1 MLPGAEKEQS
11 MNLSLTQR
19 NIVVLICALLFAA
32 VGASAQTGTTSL
44 HGVVTD
50 KTGSAI
56 VGAKI
61 TLTNSGQG
69 WTRETATGSVGDY
82 DFLSLPPG
90 TYALTIEKA
99 GFRKFDQKNLQLLV
113 NSPET
118 ANVTL
123 EVGSTSETIEV
134 TAQAATLNTTDASL
148 GQAFDENQIKSLPL
162 EAGNVPELLSLQAGV
177 AYMGNRTDINRDNDT
192 RSGAVNGARSDQ
204 SNITLDGVDVNA
216 DTKGY
221 AFTSVLPITADS
233 VEEFRVTTSNY
244 NADEGRS
251 SGAQVTLVTKSG
263 TNDFHGSL
271 FEIHRNTYTSAND
284 YFVKLAQ
291 LSAPGANPSDNK
303 APKLIRNI
311 FGGSLGGPILKDRFF
326 FFVNYQAGRQSEAQ
340 SVVRVVPSAAMQD
353 GVITYQCQDPTMC
366 PATNVQGLTGSHAI
380 QAGFFG
386 LTPAQIK
393 SMDPLGI
400 GISTSVMVPYL
411 QSFAPFVPNDN
422 SVGDGVNFVG
432 FRFKGPVQFT
442 NNWYIARA
450 DYKITRNGNHSI
462 FWRGA
467 LRNDKNPGVP
477 YLPGGGAELT
487 KVDFSKGFSVGYA
500 AVLRPTLVN
509 NFRWGYTRQS
519 FGEIGNQTKP
529 IVFFRGLNDNEGPNN
544 SELAVTSTLNYQVPV
559 NNFVDDLS
567 WVKGKHTLQFG
578 GNLNFLRNPQSNN
591 VNSFSSA
598 FTNASWF
605 DTAALANQ
613 GDSHFDPGACPT
625 SGPPTPTSPC
635 LPAVNSNFGN
645 NYDYP
650 MITLVGMVNQ
660 VNAQYNFTKSGT
672 TIPQG
677 VPVTRRFGEDFY
689 EMYAQDSW
697 KVKSNLTLTYGL
709 RYSLFS
715 APWETNGL
723 QVAPNV
729 SLSDWFAQR
738 GQNMLKGTASS
749 AAPLLSFDLSGPA
762 NGKAPFWDWDYKN
775 FAPRIGVAWSPGAS
789 SGLLRSIFGGPG
801 KTTIRAGAGVVY
813 DRLGPAILATFDSSG
828 AFGLSTSLTNTGGVE
843 TPSSSPRITGLNTI
857 PTKDLSG
864 ATLFAPAPAGTFPQ
878 TFPSGI
884 QNQVGSFAVYWGMD
898 NKMKTPYS
906 YTLDF
911 SVGRDLGHGLT
922 LEVAYVG
929 RLSHRL
935 ASQVDVAT
943 PEDLVDPKTG
953 IDYFT
958 AVRAL
963 ANIYRTGVASDNITA
978 AMIGPTAS
986 YWQDLMGTTSFLPG
1000 ACDPVTKVCA
1010 PPGFRIS
1017 RCAANGAFASKD
1029 PVVAAYD
1036 LFCGFTQNETTAIQG
1051 IDQGFGFRDFSNFD
1065 PSGSRHPY
1073 YPVQGPY
1080 TFLSPQF
1087 AALYT
1092 WRTMSSAQYHAMQV
1106 NVRKH
1111 MSHGVQFDFNYT
1123 FSKGIDISSDANR
1136 VNAEGGLG
1144 ANIIDAWKPNLLR
1157 AVSDFDTTHQFN
1169 ANWIIDLPF
1178 GKGRWIGTNAH
1189 GPLEAIIGG
1198 WELTGIARWTSG
1210 FPFGVSNGAQWPT
1223 NWQQSG
1229 YATEIA
1235 SVSTHGAVKNPD
1247 GSVNVFG
1254 NDINADPNGPAAKA
1268 LANFRPDFPGEVGA
1282 RNNLRGQGFAGL
1294 DAGLSKRWKMPWKES
1309 HSLQLG
1315 WEVFNVLNL
1324 TRFDVNSINQSITN
1338 SSTFGNYT
1346 GLLTNPRVMQFALRY
1361 EF

>member
-1 MLPGAEKEQS
+1 
-11 MNLSLTQR
+11 MNRSLTRR
-19 NIVVLICALLFAA
+19 NIVLLLCALLFAA
-32 VGASAQTGTTSL
+32 IGAWAQTGTTSL

-50 KTGSAI
+50 KTGAAI

-61 TLTNSGQG
+61 TLANSAQG
-69 WTRETATGSVGDY
+69 FTREGTTGPAGEY
-82 DFLSLPPG
+82 EFLSLPPG

-113 NSPET
+113 NSPGT

-123 EVGSTSETIEV
+123 EVGSTAETIEV

-177 AYMGNRTDINRDNDT
+177 AYMGNRTDINRNTDT

-216 DTKGY
+216 DTKGD

-251 SGAQVTLVTKSG
+251 SGAQVALVTKGG
-263 TNDFHGSL
+263 TNQFHGSL

-291 LSAPGANPSDNK
+291 LSAPGATASDNK

-311 FGGSLGGPILKDRFF
+311 FGGSVGGPILKDRFF
-326 FFVNYQAGRQSEAQ
+326 FFVNYQGGRQSEAQ

-353 GVITYQCQDPTMC
+353 GVITYQCGDPTMC
-366 PATNVQGLTGSHAI
+366 PATNVQGLSGSHAI

-386 LTPAQIK
+386 LSPAQTK

-432 FRFKGPVQFT
+432 FRFKGPVKIT
-442 NNWYIARA
+442 SNWYIARA

-467 LRNDKNPGVP
+467 LRNDTNAGVP

-487 KVDFSKGFSVGYA
+487 KVDYSKGFSVGYA

-519 FGEIGNQTKP
+519 FGQIGNQTQP
-529 IVFFRGLNDNEGPNN
+529 VVFFRGLNDNSSPNN
-544 SELAVTSTLNYQVPV
+544 ASLAVTNNSNFQVPV
-559 NNFVDDLS
+559 NNFVDDVS
-567 WVKGKHTLQFG
+567 WIKGKHTLQFG

-591 VNSFSSA
+591 INSFSSA
-598 FTNASWF
+598 VTNASWF
-605 DTAALANQ
+605 DTAALAGQ
-613 GDSHFDPGACPT
+613 GDAHFDPGACPK
-625 SGPPTPTSPC
+625 SGTPTPTSPC
-635 LPAVNSNFGN
+635 LPAVNSGFGN

-650 MITLVGMVNQ
+650 MITLVGMVDQ

-672 TIPQG
+672 ALAQG
-677 VPVTRRFGEDFY
+677 APVTRRFADDFY

-697 KVKSNLTLTYGL
+697 KVKPNLTLTYGL

-729 SLSDWFAQR
+729 NLSDWFNQR
-738 GQNMLKGTASS
+738 GQNMLKGVGSN
-749 AAPLLSFDLSGPA
+749 AAPLLSFNLSGPA
-762 NGKAPFWDWDYKN
+762 NGKPPFWDWDYKN
-775 FAPRIGVAWSPGAS
+775 FAPRIGVAWSPGAT
-789 SGLLRSIFGGPG
+789 SGLLKSLFGGPG

-813 DRLGPAILATFDSSG
+813 DRLGPAILATFDANG
-828 AFGLSTSLTNTGGVE
+828 TFGLSTALTNTGGVE
-843 TPSSSPRITGLNTI
+843 TPSTSPRITGLNAI
-857 PTKDLSG
+857 PTTDLTGMQMLAS
-864 ATLFAPAPAGTFPQ
+864 APAGTFPQ

-884 QNQVGSFAVYWGMD
+884 LNQTGSFAVYWGMD
-898 NKMKTPYS
+898 SKMKTPYS

-911 SVGRDLGHGLT
+911 SVGRDLGHNFT

-929 RLSHRL
+929 RISHRL
-935 ASQVDVAT
+935 PSQVDVAT

-953 IDYFT
+953 MDYFT

-963 ANIYRTGVASDNITA
+963 AKIYRTGVPTEQVTDAMFGAAAQYWADLFPSAPAS
-978 AMIGPTAS
+978 
-986 YWQDLMGTTSFLPG
+986 
-1000 ACDPVTKVCA
+1000 
-1010 PPGFRIS
+1010 GFRVH
-1017 RCAANGAFASKD
+1017 RCNAGPSFGTPD

-1036 LFCGFTQNETTAIQG
+1036 LFCGFKNNETTAIQG
-1051 IDQGFGFRDFSNFD
+1051 IDQGFGIEDFATHNSLY
-1065 PSGSRHPY
+1065 PS
-1073 YPVQGPY
+1073 QGPY

-1123 FSKGIDISSDANR
+1123 FSKSLDISSDANR
-1136 VNAEGGLG
+1136 INAEGGLG
-1144 ANIIDAWKPNLLR
+1144 GNIIDAWKPNLLR
-1157 AVSDFDTTHQFN
+1157 SVSDFDTTHQFN
-1169 ANWIIDLPF
+1169 ANWIVDLPF

-1198 WELTGIARWTSG
+1198 WEVTGIARWTSG
-1210 FPFGVSNGAQWPT
+1210 FPIGVTNGAEWPT

-1235 SVSTHGAVKNPD
+1235 PVRTNTTKNPD
-1247 GSVNVFG
+1247 GSVNLFG
-1254 NDINADPNGPAAKA
+1254 NAAAVTAA
-1268 LANFRPDFPGEVGA
+1268 LASFQPDFPGQVGA

-1294 DAGLSKRWKMPWKES
+1294 DAGLSKRWKMPYKET
-1309 HSLQLG
+1309 HSLNFSWQ
-1315 WEVFNVLNL
+1315 VFNVLNL
-1324 TRFDVNSINQSITN
+1324 TRFDVQSLNLSITN
-1338 SSTFGNYT
+1338 SSTFGNYS